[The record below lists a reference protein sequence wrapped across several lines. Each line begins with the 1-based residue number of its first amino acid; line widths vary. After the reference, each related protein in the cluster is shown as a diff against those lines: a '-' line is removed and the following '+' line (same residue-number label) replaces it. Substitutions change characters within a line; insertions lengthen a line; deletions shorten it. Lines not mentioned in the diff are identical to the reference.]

1 MDVTPTT
8 VAGAYTPPQS
18 ATQSALAGLGEDGFL
33 QLLVAQL
40 RYQSPLSPTD
50 PSAMMQQTSQLASVE
65 TLKQVAT
72 MQSQLLGMQ
81 QTSLATGLIGREVVG
96 ATADGTEVTGTVD
109 AVRFGPSG
117 PLLLVGDHELPM
129 AAATELRGAV
139 EAAASTTPDTD
150 PTT

>member
-1 MDVTPTT
+1 VDVTPTT

-40 RYQSPLSPTD
+40 RYQSPMNPTD

-96 ATADGTEVTGTVD
+96 TTADGAEVTGTVD
-109 AVRFGPSG
+109 AVRFGPTG
-117 PLLLVGDHELPM
+117 PLLLVGDREVPM
-129 AAATELRGAV
+129 GAATELRGAV
-139 EAAASTTPDTD
+139 AATTATTPSPDT
-150 PTT
+150 TA